1 MVVGIDYRLAASSHR
16 GMGRYAREIV
26 RKLFALDTQNCYIL
40 YIDTPCQE
48 TLPSNFRWHCLPA
61 AGYILGEQIYLSRAV
76 KHDKVDVLWS
86 TSNTF
91 PLWLPRRVKLIVTIH
106 DLIFMYPLPRGQNFV
121 QRIGALYRRVVVKCG
136 IKRVDKVVTVS
147 QFSADELK
155 RIFKIDKATITY
167 NCIESFYNLSR
178 NTEKVIVDNKN
189 NNTQSAEAPSKN
201 IDFLLR
207 SFAEKLPLK
216 NLIVGGI
223 KTDSPLREKYL
234 PFKNILFLDNGISD
248 SLLIGYYKGC
258 QAFIYVSLMEG
269 FGIPPL
275 EALACGAKVICS
287 NATSL
292 PEVVGQQGLLIDPTN
307 QSELLKAIEKIE
319 TFETEKSLTEQHLQ
333 KFVDWER
340 PAKII
345 KNLITQ

>member
-1 MVVGIDYRLAASSHR
+1 
-16 GMGRYAREIV
+16 
-26 RKLFALDTQNCYIL
+26 
-40 YIDTPCQE
+40 
-48 TLPSNFRWHCLPA
+48 
-61 AGYILGEQIYLSRAV
+61 
-76 KHDKVDVLWS
+76 
-86 TSNTF
+86 
-91 PLWLPRRVKLIVTIH
+91 
-106 DLIFMYPLPRGQNFV
+106 
-121 QRIGALYRRVVVKCG
+121 
-136 IKRVDKVVTVS
+136 
-147 QFSADELK
+147 SAD
-155 RIFKIDKATITY
+155 
-167 NCIESFYNLSR
+167 
-178 NTEKVIVDNKN
+178 
-189 NNTQSAEAPSKN
+189 APSKN